1 LFSSFSMTQSPL
13 KESLAVR
20 GFFSLFLQIV
30 LRLRGFL
37 LIPVLTRALPPSE
50 LGVISLGAAFCAG
63 LSPLLLLGMN
73 TGVSLHVVRLEGS
86 ALRPAIL
93 TVLSFSAL
101 FSSAVTVLFLAI
113 VATGAFGPSL
123 APLQPVLWPVGIFAV
138 GLAMREV
145 AMALPQA
152 RQRLGFIAW
161 NSLLMDFGGTVF
173 AVAAVLLGQGASGAL
188 WGIGV
193 MLLMGA
199 LIGAVYSLRMV
210 EGPWT
215 YDGAFL
221 RATLRTALPVVPL
234 AFSLWTLLASDY
246 LFVSHYR
253 GAAEVAIYGL
263 AYSLASPALMAAM
276 AMNQTYLPTCVEIL
290 REGRNEF
297 AKFMGDSSRLFAVA
311 GVIVIAFVTV
321 TGPYLSTLIGGA
333 AYAESGRVLPIIVS
347 AYLFY
352 SLSQIAQLIPGT
364 MNQDMKGSARA
375 HLLAALCTVAA
386 NFVLV
391 PRFGL
396 WGAAWS
402 TCFGYALAFAL
413 LARSVRMILPELKW
427 TPLFGRLAV
436 LSAISIGG
444 ALFLGSIASGWLSAL
459 FLGAGSVLVAI
470 LSARSLLLLTGDD
483 LKRLPS
489 LDALR
494 GLLA

>member
-1 LFSSFSMTQSPL
+1 MTQSPL

-20 GFFSLFLQIV
+20 GFFSLSLQVV

-73 TGVSLHVVRLEGS
+73 TGLSLRIVRLEG
-86 ALRPAIL
+86 AVVRPAIF

-101 FSSAVTVLFLAI
+101 FSFAVTGLLLA
-113 VATGAFGPSL
+113 VVSTGAFGAAL
-123 APLQPVLWPVGIFAV
+123 APLQPVLLPVGIFAI
-138 GLAMREV
+138 GLALREV
-145 AMALPQA
+145 TLVLPQV
-152 RQRLGFIAW
+152 RQKLGFIAW
-161 NSLLMDFGGTVF
+161 NSVLMDFGGTVF
-173 AVAAVLLGQGASGAL
+173 AVGAVLLGQGARGAL
-188 WGIGV
+188 WGIGI
-193 MLLMGA
+193 MLLLGA
-199 LIGAVYSLRMV
+199 FIGAVYSLRMA

-215 YDGAFL
+215 YDAAFL
-221 RATLRTALPVVPL
+221 RATFRTALPVVPL

-290 REGRNEF
+290 QKGREEF
-297 AKFMGDSSRLFAVA
+297 ASFMGGSSRLFAVA

-333 AYAESGRVLPIIVS
+333 AYAESGRILPIIVA

-364 MNQDMKGSARA
+364 MNQDMKSSARA
-375 HLLAALCTVAA
+375 HVLAALFTVAA

-402 TCFGYALAFAL
+402 TCFGYALALVL
-413 LARSVRMILPELKW
+413 LTRSVFVILPELRWK
-427 TPLFGRLAV
+427 PLYSRLAV
-436 LSAISIGG
+436 LGAVSIGG
-444 ALFLGSIASGWLSAL
+444 AILLGSLANGWVSAL
-459 FLGAGSVLVAI
+459 TLGTGSMLLAI
-470 LSARSLLLLTGDD
+470 LTARILLLLTRDD
-483 LKRLPS
+483 VKRLPS
-489 LDALR
+489 LAAVRSLF
-494 GLLA
+494 A